1 LRPIIKAITYKEV
14 FMSEK
19 FYAKSPGNEGYIK
32 NMEVVAYHD
41 ADNHYLFQSQLYKTA
56 DGKYYLYGGC
66 FYGYG
71 VEIIDVTD
79 PANPRHV
86 QYMPVMDP
94 EVYPYMS
101 TPKVQIAD
109 DLMIVSNG
117 NCLEFLHGPAPEK
130 YTPAPGGVHIFSL
143 KEDPEHPKKL
153 SFWST
158 GDEGNPGAGV
168 HRFTYNGGKYLH
180 LSATAVG
187 FKDFIY
193 RIVDISDP
201 TNPHEVGR
209 WWNPGQFFGNQTKKT
224 REKEWNGWQ
233 GYNTYPGF
241 VHFPYVDGDTAYLS
255 CAGAGFKILDVSNP
269 EWPQVIGEAKM
280 TPPFATKFGGALCHT
295 FMPIHGTK
303 YAIGMQE
310 GERQWTYNKNDFD
323 KFGVQA
329 MCGIEMFD
337 ISNPEDPV
345 LISVLPYPEVPE
357 DFPYKNFN
365 DLGYGYPT
373 SFGPHNLHEPMTGK
387 PWLEDRSDRAY
398 DCYFHAG
405 LRVYDISDPYVPKEI
420 AYFIPPNPEKL
431 CFDVKMPNKPLGT
444 AEDLVVDDRGYIYMN
459 AMHDGV
465 YILKCLV

>member
-1 LRPIIKAITYKEV
+1 
-14 FMSEK
+14 MSDK

-56 DGKYYLYGGC
+56 DGRYYLYGGC

-71 VEIIDVTD
+71 VEIVEVTD
-79 PANPRHV
+79 PAHPRHV

-94 EVYPYMS
+94 EIYPYMS
-101 TPKVQIAD
+101 TPKIQIAD

-143 KEDPEHPKKL
+143 KEDPENPKKL
-153 SFWST
+153 SFWAT
-158 GDEGNPGAGV
+158 GDTDNPGAGV

-255 CAGAGFKILDVSNP
+255 CAGGGFKILDVSNP
-269 EWPQVIGEAKM
+269 QWPQVIGEAKM

-345 LISVLPYPEVPE
+345 LISVFPYPEIPE
-357 DFPYKNFN
+357 DWPYKNFN

-420 AYFIPPNPEKL
+420 AYFIPPNPE
-431 CFDVKMPNKPLGT
+431 MPNKPLGT
-444 AEDLVVDDRGYIYMN
+444 TEDLVVDDRGYIYVN
-459 AMHDGV
+459 AMHDGI